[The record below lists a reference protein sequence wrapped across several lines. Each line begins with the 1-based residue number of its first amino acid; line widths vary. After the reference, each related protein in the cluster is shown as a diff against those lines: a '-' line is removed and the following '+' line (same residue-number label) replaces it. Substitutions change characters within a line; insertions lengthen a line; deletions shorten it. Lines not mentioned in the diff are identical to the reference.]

1 MSLFTGA
8 FLFWTKRAA
17 SFQGP
22 PFSNRGSANDPP
34 KGSAMIIFVTVKLKK
49 LFKKKRNYSWPRP
62 ESCPRC
68 SDYKV
73 WGHGY
78 AQAIFDGY
86 NEPLLLKLY
95 RCPVCGCVIRL
106 RPSGY
111 FKRFQAKIKTIR
123 SSISHKEKQ
132 GKWLSGI
139 LPTRQ
144 RHWFRALQRRIK
156 AYLSNTWTHGL
167 LKAFDHF
174 MTKDQVPVTRS
185 I

>member
-1 MSLFTGA
+1 ME
-8 FLFWTKRAA
+8 KRAA
-17 SFQGP
+17 SLQGP

-34 KGSAMIIFVTVKLKK
+34 KGDTMIIFVSVKLKK

-62 ESCPRC
+62 KSCPRC

-86 NEPLLLKLY
+86 KEPLLLKLY

-111 FKRFQAKIKTIR
+111 FKRFQAKIKTTR
-123 SSISHKEKQ
+123 SCISHKEQ
-132 GKWLSGI
+132 HNTWLSAI
-139 LPTRQ
+139 PPTRQ
-144 RHWFRALQRRIK
+144 RHWLRALQRRIK
-156 AYLSNTWTHGL
+156 AYLGDTWAQGL

-174 MTKDQVPVTRS
+174 MTLGHVPVTRN

>member
-1 MSLFTGA
+1 MKKGRRVSRDL
-8 FLFWTKRAA
+8 
-17 SFQGP
+17 P
-22 PFSNRGSANDPP
+22 PLSSRGSANDPH
-34 KGSAMIIFVTVKLKK
+34 KGGVMVIFVSLKLKE
-49 LFKKKRNYSWPRP
+49 LFKKERNYPWTRP

-68 SDYKV
+68 NDYKV

-106 RPSGY
+106 RPEGY
-111 FKRFQAKIKTIR
+111 FKRFQAPVGTIR
-123 SSISHKEKQ
+123 SSIACKSTTDR
-132 GKWLSGI
+132 WLSGI
-139 LPTRQ
+139 IPNRQ
-144 RHWFRALQRRIK
+144 RHWFRALQRRVT
-156 AYLSNTWTHGL
+156 AYLGDTWARGL

-174 MTKDQVPVTRS
+174 MAQGQVPVTRS

>member
-1 MSLFTGA
+1 MVFAQATPS
-8 FLFWTKRAA
+8 KI
-17 SFQGP
+17 
-22 PFSNRGSANDPP
+22 DPP
-34 KGSAMIIFVTVKLKK
+34 KGGTMIIFVTVKLKK

-62 ESCPRC
+62 KSCPRC

-78 AQAIFDGY
+78 AQAIFDDY
-86 NEPLLLKLY
+86 EEPLLLKLY

-111 FKRFQAKIKTIR
+111 FKRFQAKIRTIR
-123 SSISHKEKQ
+123 FCIYHKEKHN
-132 GKWLSGI
+132 KWLSDI
-139 LPTRQ
+139 PPTRQ
-144 RHWFRALQRRIK
+144 RHWLRALQRRIK
-156 AYLSNTWTHGL
+156 AYLGDTWTQGL

-174 MTKDQVPVTRS
+174 MTLGHVPVTRS

>member
-1 MSLFTGA
+1 LKKGRRVF
-8 FLFWTKRAA
+8 FRDL
-17 SFQGP
+17 P
-22 PFSNRGSANDPP
+22 PFSNRGPANDPH
-34 KGSAMIIFVTVKLKK
+34 KGGVMVIFVNVKLKE
-49 LFKKKRNYSWPRP
+49 LFKKERDYPWTRP

-68 SDYKV
+68 NDYKV

-106 RPSGY
+106 RPCGY
-111 FKRFQAKIKTIR
+111 FKRFQAKIETIR
-123 SSISHKEKQ
+123 SSIFHKEERN
-132 GKWLSGI
+132 KWLSGI
-139 LPTRQ
+139 FHTRQ
-144 RHWFRALQRRIK
+144 RHWFRALERRIK
-156 AYLSNTWTHGL
+156 AYHGNTWSHGL

-174 MTKDQVPVTRS
+174 MALGQVPVTRS

>member
-1 MSLFTGA
+1 ME
-8 FLFWTKRAA
+8 KRAA
-17 SFQGP
+17 SLQGP
-22 PFSNRGSANDPP
+22 PFSNRGPANDPP
-34 KGSAMIIFVTVKLKK
+34 KGNTMIIFVKVKLKK
-49 LFKKKRNYSWPRP
+49 LLKKKRNYPWPRP

-68 SDYKV
+68 CDYKV

-78 AQAIFDGY
+78 AHAIFDGY
-86 NEPLLLKLY
+86 KEPLLLKLY

-123 SSISHKEKQ
+123 SCISHKEKHN
-132 GKWLSGI
+132 KWLSAI
-139 LPTRQ
+139 PPTRQ
-144 RHWFRALQRRIK
+144 RHWLRALQRRIK
-156 AYLSNTWTHGL
+156 AYLGDTWAQGL

-174 MTKDQVPVTRS
+174 MTLGHVPVARS